1 MLKCLARILLKREVF
16 KGVEHGM
23 SVTLKFEFEHLTC
36 ECDVY
41 LVYAKF
47 NIRFNML
54 NLWTIGTSFMRYKS
68 NEILKSE
75 FCVALSL
82 MTGEKKI
89 FMR

>member
-1 MLKCLARILLKREVF
+1 
-16 KGVEHGM
+16 M

-75 FCVALSL
+75 F
-82 MTGEKKI
+82 
-89 FMR
+89 